1 MKIINLKNIN
11 KEYTKGEVKFRALN
25 DINLEVEMGEFV
37 AIIGP
42 SGSGKTTLL
51 NIICGIDK
59 QSSGEVI
66 INDTNITNIDSD
78 ESAVFRRRNIGF
90 VYQSFNLLPILTAEE
105 NIMLPLWLEGKALD
119 SEYYKKIIDMLGI
132 KDRLN
137 HHPSQLSGGEQQRV
151 SIARAL
157 INKPSIILADEPTG
171 NLDSENS
178 KEILELLRYSANK
191 FSQTLIII
199 THDLSV
205 AKKADRIIELR
216 DGSISGGAENV

>member
-1 MKIINLKNIN
+1 
-11 KEYTKGEVKFRALN
+11 
-25 DINLEVEMGEFV
+25 
-37 AIIGP
+37 
-42 SGSGKTTLL
+42 
-51 NIICGIDK
+51 
-59 QSSGEVI
+59 
-66 INDTNITNIDSD
+66 
-78 ESAVFRRRNIGF
+78 
-90 VYQSFNLLPILTAEE
+90 
-105 NIMLPLWLEGKALD
+105 
-119 SEYYKKIIDMLGI
+119 IIDVLGI